1 MGKTYFKN
9 AHVFTGVNE
18 SFETLDFL
26 VDDQAGTF
34 VEVGSDVTVAEDVE
48 VVDLAGKYVMPGM
61 INAHTHIILDPLFKI
76 GGLSS
81 VNGNQSE
88 PVIDTY
94 IAVDNL
100 KKLLKNGVTYIRDV
114 GSTYDIDL
122 KLGKLEREG
131 KIVAPGIIGSGAALM
146 MTGGH
151 GAELGREVDG
161 PDETRKAA
169 RELLKKGAR
178 NIKMMATGGVSI
190 DGEQPT
196 DVQLSVEEMKAAV
209 EEAHHKGRTACAH
222 AQGTQG
228 IKNAII
234 AGVDSIEHAI
244 YLDDEAIEMLKEH
257 GTFVVPTLVAPWAIN
272 QHTDLLP
279 EFMVKKSLEVQE
291 AHFKSI
297 GRAAKAGVKIAM
309 GTDAGTP
316 FNDFEGLNA
325 FELDL
330 MVQAGL
336 TPLQAL
342 QATTVNAAELLK
354 IASEAGTI
362 AADKLADFLILERN
376 PLEDIKAVGEE
387 KIVYKKGKQVL

>member
-18 SFETLDFL
+18 SFEALDFL

-48 VVDLAGKYVMPGM
+48 IVDLTGKYVMPGM

-114 GSTYDIDL
+114 GSTHDIDL

-161 PDETRKAA
+161 TDETRKAA

-209 EEAHHKGRTACAH
+209 DEAHHKGRTACAH

-342 QATTVNAAELLK
+342 QSTTVNAAELLK

>member
-1 MGKTYFKN
+1 MGKIYFKN

-18 SFETLDFL
+18 SFEALDFL

-88 PVIDTY
+88 PVVDTY

-209 EEAHHKGRTACAH
+209 DEAHHKGRTACAH

-325 FELDL
+325 FELEL

>member
-18 SFETLDFL
+18 SFEALDFL

-81 VNGNQSE
+81 VNGNKSE
-88 PVIDTY
+88 PVVDTY

-209 EEAHHKGRTACAH
+209 DEAHHKGRTACAH

-291 AHFKSI
+291 AYFKSI
-297 GRAAKAGVKIAM
+297 GCAAKAGVKIAM

>member
-48 VVDLAGKYVMPGM
+48 IVDLAGKYVMPGM

-342 QATTVNAAELLK
+342 QSTTVNAAELLK
-354 IASEAGTI
+354 IAGEAGTI

-387 KIVYKKGKQVL
+387 KIIYKKGKQVL

>member
-18 SFETLDFL
+18 SFEALDFL

-48 VVDLAGKYVMPGM
+48 IVDLTGKYVMPGM

-88 PVIDTY
+88 PVVDTY

-209 EEAHHKGRTACAH
+209 DEAHHKGRTACAH

>member
-18 SFETLDFL
+18 SFEALDFL

-88 PVIDTY
+88 PVVDTY

-279 EFMVKKSLEVQE
+279 EFMVKKSLKVQE

-354 IASEAGTI
+354 IAGEAGTI

-387 KIVYKKGKQVL
+387 KIIYKKGKQVL

>member
-18 SFETLDFL
+18 SFEALDFL

-88 PVIDTY
+88 PVVDTY

-209 EEAHHKGRTACAH
+209 DEAHHKGRTACAH

>member
-18 SFETLDFL
+18 SFEALDFL

-34 VEVGSDVTVAEDVE
+34 VEVGSDVMVAEDVE

-88 PVIDTY
+88 PVVDTY

-178 NIKMMATGGVSI
+178 NIKVMATGGVSI

-209 EEAHHKGRTACAH
+209 DEAHHKGRTACAH

-325 FELDL
+325 FELEL

>member
-18 SFETLDFL
+18 SFEALDFL

-88 PVIDTY
+88 PVVDTY

-169 RELLKKGAR
+169 RERLKKGAR

-209 EEAHHKGRTACAH
+209 DEAHHKGRTACAH

>member
-18 SFETLDFL
+18 SFEALDFL

-88 PVIDTY
+88 PVVDTY

-209 EEAHHKGRTACAH
+209 DEAHHKGRTACAH

-279 EFMVKKSLEVQE
+279 EFMVKKSLKVQE

-354 IASEAGTI
+354 IAGEAGTI

-387 KIVYKKGKQVL
+387 KIIYKKGKQVL

>member
-18 SFETLDFL
+18 SFEALDFL

-342 QATTVNAAELLK
+342 QSTTVNAAELLK
-354 IASEAGTI
+354 IAGEAGTI

>member
-1 MGKTYFKN
+1 MGKIYFKN

-18 SFETLDFL
+18 SFEALDFL

-88 PVIDTY
+88 PVVDTY

-209 EEAHHKGRTACAH
+209 DEAHHKGRTACAH

-279 EFMVKKSLEVQE
+279 EFMVKKSLKVQE

-354 IASEAGTI
+354 IAGEAGTI

-387 KIVYKKGKQVL
+387 KIIYKKGKQVL

>member
-18 SFETLDFL
+18 SFEALDFL

-88 PVIDTY
+88 PVVDTY

-209 EEAHHKGRTACAH
+209 DEAHHKGRTACAH

-325 FELDL
+325 FELEL

>member
-1 MGKTYFKN
+1 MGKIYFKN

-18 SFETLDFL
+18 SFEALDFL

-48 VVDLAGKYVMPGM
+48 IVDLAGKYVMPGM

-88 PVIDTY
+88 PVVDTY

-209 EEAHHKGRTACAH
+209 DEAHHKGRTACAH

-336 TPLQAL
+336 TPLQVL
-342 QATTVNAAELLK
+342 QSTTVNAAELLK
-354 IASEAGTI
+354 IAGEAGTI

>member
-18 SFETLDFL
+18 SFEALDFL

-34 VEVGSDVTVAEDVE
+34 VEVGSGVAVDEDVE

-88 PVIDTY
+88 PVVDTY

-209 EEAHHKGRTACAH
+209 DEAHHKGRTACAH